1 MADEAAA
8 DEFDLGNTAR
18 LSFLLA
24 LRQDA
29 YEEAELG
36 WILSVEIVGG
46 RDKEAESLLCLTAV
60 AKGANDEF
68 EGAGQ

>member
-8 DEFDLGNTAR
+8 
-18 LSFLLA
+18 
-24 LRQDA
+24 DA